1 MPKKFDEIS
10 PKKISETKFK
20 QLLASLPSTKFV
32 DSGNEETNF
41 KSIKTDKSPEKLL
54 ENESLDKKHAAKPP
68 NTNTSSILALDV
80 FVYEC
85 EEIRFGIPVQYVTE
99 ITNDFGNV
107 SPLTNF
113 IRSCTGTIQ
122 YRGRLLPI
130 FDSEALYRRTEHN
143 GGPEV
148 FLEPSK
154 IIDSII
160 TINYENVMFALTMQN
175 HIGIIEVAVPEKS
188 EDENE
193 LINLEKTDLLSEI
206 VGYDNQNLFLFS
218 PQKIA
223 HLVFEEL
230 RNQIVIDSDH
240 NDSILQNTEAVVT
253 VDFMLARIKDSTVAI
268 EITKVV
274 EVIEGFEVT
283 PLYKVSDYIRGLINL
298 RGQVLAC
305 IDLALYL
312 GYDYTVIDER
322 NKFIVLRVEEVEFAL
337 CIDDSLGIES
347 IDPSNFQSSDKVF
360 KSEIYQFFPD
370 FVEQKDLVKLI
381 FRPELFLK
389 EPDLF
394 RYK

>member
-10 PKKISETKFK
+10 PKTISETKFN
-20 QLLASLPSTKFV
+20 QLLESLPSTKFV
-32 DSGNEETNF
+32 DSENDKINF
-41 KSIKTDKSPEKLL
+41 KSIEEHKSPEKRL
-54 ENESLDKKHAAKPP
+54 ENESFDKNHVSKSLDTS
-68 NTNTSSILALDV
+68 TNSTLALDV

-85 EEIRFGIPVQYVTE
+85 EQIRFGIPVQFVTE
-99 ITNDFGNV
+99 ITNDFGNI
-107 SPLTNF
+107 SPLSNF

-130 FDSEALYRRTEHN
+130 FDSEALYLRTKNE
-143 GGPEV
+143 GVQEV
-148 FLEPSK
+148 FSDQNK
-154 IIDSII
+154 IPDSLI

-175 HIGIIEVAVPEKS
+175 HIGIIEVEVPDKIK
-188 EDENE
+188 DENE
-193 LINLEKTDLLSEI
+193 LINLEKSDLLLEI
-206 VGYDNQNLFLFS
+206 VGYDNQNLYIFS

-223 HLVFEEL
+223 NLVYEEL
-230 RNQIVIDSDH
+230 KSQIVIGSDR
-240 NDSILQNTEAVVT
+240 NDSTLQDSEAGVAI
-253 VDFMLARIKDSTVAI
+253 DFMLARIKDSTVAI
-268 EITKVV
+268 EITKVL

-305 IDLALYL
+305 IDLARYL

-322 NKFIVLRVEEVEFAL
+322 NKFIVLKVEEVEFAL
-337 CIDDSLGIES
+337 CIDDSLGIDS

-370 FVEQKDLVKLI
+370 FVEQNGLVRLI

-389 EPDLF
+389 EPDLL